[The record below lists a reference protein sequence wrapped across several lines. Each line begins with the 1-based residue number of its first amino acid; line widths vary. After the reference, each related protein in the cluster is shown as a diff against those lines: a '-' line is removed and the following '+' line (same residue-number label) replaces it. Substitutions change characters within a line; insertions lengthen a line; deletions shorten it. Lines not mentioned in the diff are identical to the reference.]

1 MLYYSEYF
9 ILKFIIISVNI
20 KNEYIYIIYVQ
31 IKLVV
36 YIILVY
42 IDDFN
47 IKLNNVINNKYGI
60 VKERIK
66 QYIIKP
72 VI

>member
-1 MLYYSEYF
+1 M
-9 ILKFIIISVNI
+9 N
-20 KNEYIYIIYVQ
+20 IYIIYVQ
-31 IKLVV
+31 IELIV